1 MNYKLHQIGLMQH
14 EIEEI
19 LAALRLSAHVC
30 QSFEQNTS
38 RYERIRNMGNRFAV
52 VLNAIEEENEN
63 A

>member
-1 MNYKLHQIGLMQH
+1 MNYKLYDIGLMQH

-30 QSFEQNTS
+30 QNFEQNTR
-38 RYERIRNMGNRFAV
+38 RYERIRNMANRFAV
-52 VLNAIEEENEN
+52 VLDAIEEEKEN